1 MPKTPSVPSLKIGLL
16 LDTSLDPQD
25 GVQQYVIGV
34 GEWLRMQGHD
44 VHYVVGQ
51 TTERSLPNIHSMT
64 RNVGVSFNG
73 NRTTIPLFL
82 SKHNARLFLQKEQF
96 DILHV
101 QTPHHPFM
109 AQRLIMA
116 ASPTTGVLATFH
128 ILPYGL
134 VARLA
139 TKILGWLLRP
149 SLQRID
155 SMLAVSA
162 SAAEFEKQTFG
173 LTAQVL
179 PNVIDYPR
187 FNSASPFP
195 KQNGELTI
203 LFLGRLVERK
213 GCRVLLE
220 AIVELTHAS
229 DAATL
234 PTFKVVICGKGH
246 LDSQLRD
253 YVRRH
258 GLEDR
263 VTFTGFV
270 SEADKPR
277 YYASADIA
285 VFPSS
290 GGESFGIVLLE
301 AMASGSAAV
310 LAGDNPGYRTVM
322 DPKPELLFDPKNV
335 QLLVDKLR
343 ELLLDGAKRQT
354 LATWGANYAAQF
366 DVAIVGTKLVNEYN
380 EVLRS
385 RRNMQ

>member
-34 GEWLRMQGHD
+34 GEWLRTQGHD

-51 TTERSLPNIHSMT
+51 TIERQLPNIHSMT

-82 SKHNARLFLQKEQF
+82 SKHKARLFLQKEQF

-109 AQRLIMA
+109 AQQLIMA
-116 ASPTTGVLATFH
+116 ASPNTGVLATFH

-173 LTAQVL
+173 RTAQVL

-187 FNSASPFP
+187 FNSAQPFP
-195 KQNGELTI
+195 SQNGELTI

-246 LDSQLRD
+246 LDRQLRD
-253 YVRRH
+253 YVHRH

-322 DPKPELLFDPKNV
+322 EAKPELLFDPKNV
-335 QLLVDKLR
+335 QLLADKLR

-354 LATWGANYAAQF
+354 LATWGADYAAQF